1 MLSATRAG
9 DILRYPVTHAHSRY
23 PNCLG
28 GKDIFFIPGHFT
40 FFFCNTTQLCPW
52 NMILREPGTWLS
64 PGMVSIFV
72 LSEEIEHF
80 KVQLA
85 MCFQNSRWQTQ
96 IPHYP
101 KKHVLMISQ

>member
-1 MLSATRAG
+1 
-9 DILRYPVTHAHSRY
+9 
-23 PNCLG
+23 
-28 GKDIFFIPGHFT
+28 
-40 FFFCNTTQLCPW
+40 
-52 NMILREPGTWLS
+52 MILRKPGTWLS

-85 MCFQNSRWQTQ
+85 MCFQNSIWQTR
-96 IPHYP
+96 IPRYP